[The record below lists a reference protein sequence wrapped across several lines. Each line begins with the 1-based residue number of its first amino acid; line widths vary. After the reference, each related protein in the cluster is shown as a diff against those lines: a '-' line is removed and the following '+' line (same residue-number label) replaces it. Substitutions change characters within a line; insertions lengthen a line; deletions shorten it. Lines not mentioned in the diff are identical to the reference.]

1 MTIEDID
8 DILAR
13 YLKPDNEL
21 KSGGRD
27 LRDNLIRYVD
37 KWHKQVEEFR
47 EATMREK

>member
-8 DILAR
+8 EILSR

-21 KSGGRD
+21 IQRERN
-27 LRDNLIRYVD
+27 LRDTLIRYVD

-47 EATMREK
+47 ENVKRA